1 MLNNLLIAILGG
13 VAGTVMTILLQIGL
27 RLWDYMR
34 KINCVERTI
43 LKELEKE
50 FTKSCYAIPIEFLFE
65 TVSKSNFITFRK
77 VHDYYVRLRIND
89 LQLKKG
95 IIRDKGFPL
104 ELPPREDGSERKFI
118 INESTKSKIKNIEG
132 PVSEYIFLNREECHV
147 LLQDW
152 HREFRISYDTKINRY
167 NGFTEEYA
175 CRVSEEAANK
185 ANNRRQDYGFPRI

>member
-65 TVSKSNFITFRK
+65 TVS
-77 VHDYYVRLRIND
+77 
-89 LQLKKG
+89 
-95 IIRDKGFPL
+95 
-104 ELPPREDGSERKFI
+104 
-118 INESTKSKIKNIEG
+118 
-132 PVSEYIFLNREECHV
+132 
-147 LLQDW
+147 
-152 HREFRISYDTKINRY
+152 
-167 NGFTEEYA
+167 
-175 CRVSEEAANK
+175 
-185 ANNRRQDYGFPRI
+185 

>member
-118 INESTKSKIKNIEG
+118 INESTKSKIKKHRRT
-132 PVSEYIFLNREECHV
+132 SFRYIF
-147 LLQDW
+147 
-152 HREFRISYDTKINRY
+152 F
-167 NGFTEEYA
+167 
-175 CRVSEEAANK
+175 
-185 ANNRRQDYGFPRI
+185 